1 LNRAFRT
8 KSDFVDALDLS
19 RTRRDTRG
27 DIMAENTKRE
37 KVQNYIESDDE
48 RERGHADT
56 RKATQECEKPDP
68 HLGCDPGI
76 DVPG

>member
-1 LNRAFRT
+1 
-8 KSDFVDALDLS
+8 
-19 RTRRDTRG
+19 
-27 DIMAENTKRE
+27 MAENTKRE